1 MSTVRVDYLGH
12 SGFLVETE
20 SHLLL
25 FDYYRGDLSIL
36 GERPAD
42 KPLYVFVSHAHG
54 DHFNPAVFDLRKSG
68 RAEHYLLSFDIRRKE
83 DAAYLDADQTCD
95 IPGLGT
101 VETFLSTDEG
111 VAFLVTTTDAVI
123 YHAGDLHWW
132 DWPGEDPAWLAE
144 QDRVFKQETGK
155 LANRRIDIAFAVLDD
170 RLEDNYAEGLDWF
183 LSVCQPRYVF
193 PMHFWE
199 DRSVVSR
206 FKEQT
211 ETDAPTQIMNTAEE
225 DHWTL
230 KTDAH

>member
-1 MSTVRVDYLGH
+1 MSTVKVDYLGH
-12 SGFLVETE
+12 SGFLAETE

-36 GERPAD
+36 EERPAD

-68 RAEHYLLSFDIRRKE
+68 RDVHYLLSFDIRSKE
-83 DAAYLDADQTCD
+83 DAAYLEADQTCD

-111 VAFLVTTTDAVI
+111 IAFLVTTAEAVI

-132 DWPGEDPAWLAE
+132 DWEGEDEAWLAE
-144 QDRVFKQETGK
+144 QERVFKEETGK
-155 LANRRIDIAFAVLDD
+155 LADRRIDIAFAVLDD
-170 RLEDNYAEGLDWF
+170 RLDANYAEGLNWF
-183 LSVCQPRYVF
+183 LSVCRPRYVF

-199 DRSVVSR
+199 DRSVVRR
-206 FKEQT
+206 FKAQMAQ
-211 ETDAPTQIMNTAEE
+211 DISSQIMDTADG
-225 DHWTL
+225 DHWEL
-230 KTDAH
+230 EVSG